1 MLKDPTLSSINLKS
15 FCSCTLITLA
25 LACIIGCQPSNEAD
39 ESPSKESA
47 KSQTDNDSSNRVADE
62 MIADVVFTGGKVYT
76 VNEQQ
81 EWAEAVA
88 VKSNEIVFVGA
99 AADAKKYIGEST
111 EVIDCNGKTVM
122 PGFISAH
129 DHLIAS
135 SWTALGVNLY
145 DAKDKAET
153 LKLIKEYAESH
164 PDEKVIRGVGWVAD
178 KLGGLPTAT
187 DLDTVVPDRPAIL
200 LDFTIHDAW
209 LNTAALKAANITK
222 DTPDTLPGVTYWVR
236 DEEGNPTGAAIE
248 IQWMQAYIDMGAW
261 DAETMVR
268 QSCEQLFTLAS
279 QNGTTTILNPGIVTP
294 NVKDTHGGMERDFEA
309 SMAMLE
315 ELEKEGTLRLRVQA
329 LPFFKNAEADPEKFV
344 EFASRMKNKYQ
355 GEKLRC
361 DFVKIHPDGNWNAQ
375 VSPHL
380 EPYETGKE
388 GAFNIQPDK
397 IKAVTLAAN
406 KAGLHT
412 VIHTDGSATGRAAV
426 DACVAAKDAGF
437 QDMRNAIHHF
447 TWIHPDDYRRTVE
460 HKIPVNA
467 TPNFYNDWSNQREDA
482 YRLLGKQRT
491 DEQFGLYT
499 ELPNDGVKVS
509 ISADV
514 PSTQPSMQA
523 PLFCVEGAVT
533 LMDPTRPGESRPF
546 PEARTPMTVAQ
557 AIRAV
562 TIDAA
567 WQLALDDKIGS
578 LEVGKLADIVVLEGN
593 PFEVEPSDIADINVA
608 YTMMDGKFTHTPEDT
623 DVEGESKDKY
633 LDSRE
638 IVPTASYLAP
648 ESKEM
653 KALVASLRFA
663 SRFCCDRHALNCPNC
678 AEQAMLRARGL
689 IVD

>member
-1 MLKDPTLSSINLKS
+1 MKTTITKSLAIGATISLMLLLGCRNGSNSSATKS
-15 FCSCTLITLA
+15 SEENASETNGDEVQESSDDENSA
-25 LACIIGCQPSNEAD
+25 LAAD
-39 ESPSKESA
+39 YIFS
-47 KSQTDNDSSNRVADE
+47 
-62 MIADVVFTGGKVYT
+62 GGQVYT

-88 VKSNEIVFVGA
+88 VKGNKIVFVGS
-99 AADAKKYIGEST
+99 AADAKKHTGEAT
-111 EVIDCNGKTVM
+111 KVIDCQGKTVM
-122 PGFISAH
+122 PGFVSAH

-153 LKLIKEYAESH
+153 LKLIEEYAKAH

-178 KLGGLPTAT
+178 KLGGPPTAK
-187 DLDTVVPDRPAIL
+187 DLDTVVSDRPAIL

-236 DEEGNPTGAAIE
+236 DGDGNPTGAAIE

-268 QSCEQLFTLAS
+268 QSSEELFTLAA

-309 SMAMLE
+309 AMDMLS
-315 ELEKEGTLRLRVQA
+315 ELEKAGTLKLRVQA
-329 LPFFKNAEADPEKFV
+329 LPFFKNADADPEKFV
-344 EFASRMKNKYQ
+344 AFASRMQKKYQ
-355 GEKLRC
+355 SDMLRS

-380 EPYETGKE
+380 EPYTTGKT
-388 GAFNIQPDK
+388 GAFNIKPDK
-397 IKAVTLAAN
+397 IMAVTLAAN

-412 VIHTDGSATGRAAV
+412 IIHTDGSATGRAAV
-426 DACVAAKDAGF
+426 DACVAAKEAGYS
-437 QDMRNAIHHF
+437 DMRNAIHHF
-447 TWIHPDDYRRTVE
+447 TWIHPDDYKRVVE
-460 HKIPVNA
+460 HKIPANA

-491 DEQFGLYT
+491 ESQFGLYT
-499 ELPNDGVKVS
+499 DLPNDGVSLS

-533 LMDPTRPGESRPF
+533 LMDPTRPGESKPF
-546 PEARTPMTVAQ
+546 PETRQPLTVEQ
-557 AIRAV
+557 AVRAV

-567 WQLALDDKIGS
+567 WQLTMDDIVGS
-578 LEVGKLADIVVLEGN
+578 LEVGKLADIVVLEKN
-593 PFEVEPSDIADINVA
+593 PFEVKATEIAEIDVA
-608 YTMMDGKFTHTPEDT
+608 YTMMDGRFTHKPADK
-623 DVEGESKDKY
+623 DVEGESKDKF
-633 LDSRE
+633 LDSFE
-638 IVPTASYLAP
+638 FTPKTSSHTP
-648 ESKEM
+648 QSKET
-653 KALVASLRFA
+653 KALVASLQFA
-663 SRFCCDRHALNCPNC
+663 SRFCCDRHQAGCRIC
-678 AEQAMLRARGL
+678 SERAMLLSRGL
-689 IVD
+689 IAD